1 MSSSE
6 QLIRQLREKRMS
18 WVDLPDGKAVRI
30 IRPPEREIFINLYK
44 GTSVLVGFDEACRY
58 TVDWRGFTEADVL
71 GAAVGAA
78 DAVPFTPELWTALAA
93 DNTQWAQAVQQALLD
108 VAMAYLQTTQADA
121 KN

>member
-44 GTSVLVGFDEACRY
+44 DKSVLVGFDEACRY

-78 DAVPFTPELWTALAA
+78 DAVPFTPELWAALAA
-93 DNTQWAQAVQQALLD
+93 DNIQWAQAVQQALLD
-108 VAMAYLQTTQADA
+108 VVMAYLKSTQGDA